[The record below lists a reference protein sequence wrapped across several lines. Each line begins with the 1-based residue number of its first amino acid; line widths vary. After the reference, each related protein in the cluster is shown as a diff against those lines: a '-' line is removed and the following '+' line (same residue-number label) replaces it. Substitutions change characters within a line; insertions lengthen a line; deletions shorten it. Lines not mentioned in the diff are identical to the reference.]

1 MVWDPLVRVFHWA
14 LAFFFILAYFLE
26 GKGLKMHSYAGYTVV
41 LLVLFRIV
49 WGAIGTRHAR
59 FSDFLV
65 KPDES
70 IRYFIQLLRGN
81 AKSHVGHNPA
91 GAAMIVLMLF
101 SLSITALSGIS
112 LFALEG
118 SGPLANTFVS
128 SWSGSLQE
136 NIHEF
141 FADFSVALV
150 IVHVIGVVY
159 SSLVHRENLIKAMI
173 TGKKPAD

>member
-1 MVWDPLVRVFHWA
+1 
-14 LAFFFILAYFLE
+14 
-26 GKGLKMHSYAGYTVV
+26 MHSYAGYTVA

-49 WGAIGTRHAR
+49 WGVIGSRYAR

-65 KPDES
+65 RPGES
-70 IRYFIQLLRGN
+70 IRYFMQLLRGK

-101 SLSITALSGIS
+101 SLLVTALSGIS

-118 SGPLANTFVS
+118 SGPLADTFVS
-128 SWSGSLQE
+128 SWPGGVQE
-136 NIHEF
+136 DIHGF

-150 IVHVIGVVY
+150 IVHVTGVVF
-159 SSLVHRENLIKAMI
+159 SSLLHRENLIKAMI
-173 TGKKPAD
+173 TGKKTRGSGR